1 MILRGR
7 VQGSEN
13 NGTMLRQLK
22 TIKAHA
28 SAEVV
33 SPEDHGRIMTLA
45 EYRAARGLP
54 GYKYELID
62 AALVVSP
69 HPIPNHEYWVQFVHR
84 LIRRHFVRHGIA
96 GGFIGTGSEVEI
108 SGRVVPTRSIPDLAV
123 YDAFPYPP
131 PASWDDVVPVLV
143 VEVISNRRAAKD
155 TVRNRHLYWQV
166 RGLREY
172 WIINPENAPLAPAL
186 IALRRHRGARTW
198 DERVVPFGRSYRSGA
213 LPGLSINLKQK
224 TKE

>member
-1 MILRGR
+1 
-7 VQGSEN
+7 
-13 NGTMLRQLK
+13 MLRQLK
-22 TIKAHA
+22 PITVHA
-28 SAEVV
+28 SGEVV
-33 SPEDHGRIMTLA
+33 GPADHGRVMTLA
-45 EYRAARGLP
+45 EYRAARGTP
-54 GYKYELID
+54 GCKYELID
-62 AALVVSP
+62 GALVVSP
-69 HPIPNHEYWVQFVHR
+69 NPVPNHEYWVQFVHR
-84 LIRRHFVRHGIA
+84 QIRRYLSRQNIT
-96 GGFIGTGSEVEI
+96 GGFVSTGSEIEI
-108 SGRVVPTRSIPDLAV
+108 SGRAAPTRPSPDIAAYL
-123 YDAFPYPP
+123 DFPKPP

-172 WIINPENAPLAPAL
+172 WIIDPETAALEPTL
-186 IALRRHRGARTW
+186 IALRRRRGAETW

>member
-1 MILRGR
+1 
-7 VQGSEN
+7 
-13 NGTMLRQLK
+13 MLRQLK
-22 TIKAHA
+22 TIKAQS

-33 SPEDHGRIMTLA
+33 GPEDHGRIMTLA
-45 EYRAARGLP
+45 EYRAARGAP

-62 AALVVSP
+62 GALVVSP
-69 HPIPNHEYWVQFVHR
+69 NPIPNHDYWIQYVR
-84 LIRRHFVRHGIA
+84 NAIAAYARRHLGKVAHISEA
-96 GGFIGTGSEVEI
+96 AEVEVV
-108 SGRVVPTRSIPDLAV
+108 GRTAPTRPIPDLSV

-131 PASWDDVVPVLV
+131 PPSWDDVVPVLV

-172 WIINPENAPLAPAL
+172 GIINPENAPLAPTL
-186 IALRRHRGARTW
+186 IALRRKRGARTW